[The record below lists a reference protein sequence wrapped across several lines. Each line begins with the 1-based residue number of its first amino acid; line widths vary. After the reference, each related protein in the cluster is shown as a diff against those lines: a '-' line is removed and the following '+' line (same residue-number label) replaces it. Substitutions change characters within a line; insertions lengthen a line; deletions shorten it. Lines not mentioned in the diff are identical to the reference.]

1 MRYFW
6 VEFNVLYPF
15 SVLKFSIK
23 VVFFCIKLVLFLEKE
38 EKLSYTIFEKLFF
51 FVIRVLVAEDVLLF
65 FLDQIK
71 FK

>member
-1 MRYFW
+1 MRYFC

-15 SVLKFSIK
+15 FVLKFSIK
-23 VVFFCIKLVLFLEKE
+23 VAFFVLNRKE